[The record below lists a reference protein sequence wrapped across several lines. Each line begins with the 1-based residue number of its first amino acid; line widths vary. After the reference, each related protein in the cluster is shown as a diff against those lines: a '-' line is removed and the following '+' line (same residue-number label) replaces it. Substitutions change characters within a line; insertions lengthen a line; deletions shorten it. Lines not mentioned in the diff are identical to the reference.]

1 MTDVEIDVVDDPARV
16 CAERLAA
23 QARAG
28 GSIVLTGGSTPKR
41 AYEIAAE
48 LDGVHPFVT

>member
-1 MTDVEIDVVDDPARV
+1 VSEVAIEVVDDPARV

-28 GSIVLTGGSTPKR
+28 GSIVLTGGATAGG
-41 AYEIAAE
+41 AYEITAE
-48 LDGVHPFVT
+48 LEPD